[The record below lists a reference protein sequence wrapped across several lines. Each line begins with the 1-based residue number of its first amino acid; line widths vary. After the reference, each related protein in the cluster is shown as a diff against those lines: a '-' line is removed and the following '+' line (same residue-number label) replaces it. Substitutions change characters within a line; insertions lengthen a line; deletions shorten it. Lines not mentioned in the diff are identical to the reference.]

1 MIENL
6 ILTEQ
11 EIIHILRR
19 NDEQFARKVP
29 TFAFGMDKAIR
40 RNSRPLDEKYSIAIH
55 GYLFALFYVRLFSA
69 FHFLYEPIS
78 THNSEPNQPY
88 PFVFF
93 SDF

>member
-19 NDEQFARKVP
+19 NDEQFARKVLA
-29 TFAFGMDKAIR
+29 FVFGMDKTIW